1 MMRKIILVDDNPVSV
16 EGILENIQW
25 ETLQAAV
32 ESAYDGYTAIEK
44 IKDMKPDIIISD
56 IDMPGIDGIAMCQ
69 KALEIVPDVKIILIS
84 AYDKFEYAKRAIQI
98 GVFDYIEKP
107 INYAYLT
114 EKIRNAIALLE
125 EEAANRELIEKSRPL
140 MTQKFFEDLLA
151 YSGSSAEETL
161 LEYTNYLQIPT
172 NYHYYNVLK
181 VEITNCTD
189 IETHY
194 GIVRYQMDVLRM
206 MEYVRQYGSMF
217 DWTYSFYRYSEII
230 CCIGQNT
237 HATEHFLTVIRKF
250 ADSIFSASGQLLI
263 DVNIGIGV
271 IQDSFW
277 NLRAA
282 WENAANAIKYK
293 FCFPHDNIF
302 DANDTEKH
310 AFALTGAAD
319 CRDDTLLRLIGSGT
333 EEQISAWLTDYFQ
346 RLLQETALERIIF
359 IRIYSLVGTILKF
372 LYETNIDSS
381 DLEAEITTLYS
392 RSDSFTSYEQ
402 LRSWLENFCLRVR
415 QKMDFSTESYHTQLC
430 KKVQDFIDQNYSD
443 NNLGLSDLSRYIGV
457 SNAYLSALYKK
468 ITGVNIGDTISE
480 KRISHACQ
488 LLRDTDLPLKDICL
502 QCGFSNQYYF
512 SSCFKKKMGC
522 SPSQYRT
529 DSESSHHTP
538 QTEAS
543 LLPRRSV
550 P

>member
-1 MMRKIILVDDNPVSV
+1 MTTRFPSRESWKTFN
-16 EGILENIQW
+16 GKRYR
-25 ETLQAAV
+25 LQSRAPT
-32 ESAYDGYTAIEK
+32 TAIPPSRK
-44 IKDMKPDIIISD
+44 
-56 IDMPGIDGIAMCQ
+56 
-69 KALEIVPDVKIILIS
+69 S
-84 AYDKFEYAKRAIQI
+84 A
-98 GVFDYIEKP
+98 
-107 INYAYLT
+107 
-114 EKIRNAIALLE
+114 NAIALLE
-125 EEAANRELIEKSRPL
+125 EEATNRELIEKSRPL

-271 IQDSFW
+271 
-277 NLRAA
+277 
-282 WENAANAIKYK
+282 
-293 FCFPHDNIF
+293 
-302 DANDTEKH
+302 
-310 AFALTGAAD
+310 
-319 CRDDTLLRLIGSGT
+319 
-333 EEQISAWLTDYFQ
+333 
-346 RLLQETALERIIF
+346 
-359 IRIYSLVGTILKF
+359 
-372 LYETNIDSS
+372 
-381 DLEAEITTLYS
+381 
-392 RSDSFTSYEQ
+392 
-402 LRSWLENFCLRVR
+402 
-415 QKMDFSTESYHTQLC
+415 
-430 KKVQDFIDQNYSD
+430 
-443 NNLGLSDLSRYIGV
+443 